1 MNITNLLAHTATTQ
15 SLDAFAIDVLTGLSG
30 HPKSMPAQYFYDD
43 IGSELFQKISQHAD
57 YYPTK
62 TEFAILAQAAALI
75 PSLLPEQ
82 EIDIIELGAGDGHK
96 SKLLIDGFLAQGRK
110 VNFYPI
116 DISEKAMQQL
126 GDNFVESSQ
135 LSIHGIVADYFTGL
149 HHLKR
154 MSSHPK
160 LVLFLGSNIGNF
172 NRSQSQ
178 EFLKKVWLSLNA
190 ADHVLIGYD
199 LKKATQ
205 LLNRAY
211 NDSAGLT
218 KAFNLNLLHRMN
230 KELGAN
236 FDVNSF
242 EHYGFYNPSSAAM
255 ESHLISLRTQEVYIA
270 ALEKHFH
277 FAQFEPMHVE
287 SSYKFTLQDIGNLA
301 GHNGYKIKHHFSD
314 DNDYFMDALWQV
326 QHKE

>member
-1 MNITNLLAHTATTQ
+1 MNITNLLAHSAATQ
-15 SLDAFAIDVLTGLSG
+15 PLDAFAIDVLTGLSG
-30 HPKSMPAQYFYDD
+30 HPKSIPAQYFYDD

-62 TEFAILAQAAALI
+62 TEFAILAQAATVI
-75 PSLLPEQ
+75 PKLLQVAEL
-82 EIDIIELGAGDGHK
+82 DIIELGAGDGHK
-96 SKLLIDGFLAQGRK
+96 SKLVIDGFLAQSCK

-126 GDNFVESSQ
+126 GANVVESSQ
-135 LSIHGIVADYFTGL
+135 LSIHGIVADYFSGL

-172 NRSQSQ
+172 NRPQSQ
-178 EFLKKVWLSLNA
+178 DFLKKLWLSLNA
-190 ADHVLIGYD
+190 SDHVLIGYD
-199 LKKATQ
+199 LKKATH
-205 LLNRAY
+205 LLNTAY

-236 FDVNSF
+236 FVVEHF
-242 EHYGFYNPSSAAM
+242 EHYGFYNPSTAAM
-255 ESHLISLRTQEVYIA
+255 ESHLISLQPQDVYIA

-287 SSYKFTLQDIGNLA
+287 SSYKFTLQDIANLA
-301 GHNGYKIKHHFSD
+301 GHNGYKIKQHFSD
-314 DNDYFMDALWQV
+314 ERHYFMDALWQV

>member
-1 MNITNLLAHTATTQ
+1 MNITNLFTHTTANQPFDT
-15 SLDAFAIDVLTGLSG
+15 FAIDVLTGLSG
-30 HPKSMPAQYFYDD
+30 HPKAIPAQYFYDD

-57 YYPTK
+57 YYPTR
-62 TEFAILAQAAALI
+62 TEFSILAKAALVI
-75 PSLLPEQ
+75 PTMLQVE
-82 EIDIIELGAGDGHK
+82 EIDVIELGAGDGHK
-96 SKLLIDGFLAQGRK
+96 SKLLVDGFLAQGCK

-126 GDNFVESSQ
+126 CDNFSESSM

-149 HHLKR
+149 HHIKR
-154 MSSHPK
+154 VSSHPK

-172 NRSQSQ
+172 NRPQRQ

-211 NDSAGLT
+211 NDSDGLT

-230 KELGAN
+230 NALGAN
-236 FDVNSF
+236 FVVENF
-242 EHYGFYNPSSAAM
+242 EHYGFYNPTSAAM
-255 ESHLISLRTQEVYIA
+255 ESHLISLHPQEVYIA

-277 FAQFEPMHVE
+277 FAQFESIHVE
-287 SSYKFTLQDIGNLA
+287 SSYKFTSDDMGNMA
-301 GHNGYKIKHHFSD
+301 GHNGFKVKHHFSD
-314 DNDYFMDALWQV
+314 DHAYFIDALWQV